1 MQRPHEFL
9 VRCNK
14 KNTAQD
20 QIISGKDCQRGA
32 QRVAESAQG
41 RDPFSYK
48 RCQKEAMLITA
59 TPTSMSLALAMRQMH
74 RCESDTRWGDA
85 SHTRAVRSNQ
95 TIVTEQ
101 HPQKHYHRT
110 TETSSRRT
118 ALATAGGAGASRR
131 VASRRR
137 EGSRRRRRRRRRR
150 R

>member
-1 MQRPHEFL
+1 
-9 VRCNK
+9 
-14 KNTAQD
+14 
-20 QIISGKDCQRGA
+20 
-32 QRVAESAQG
+32 
-41 RDPFSYK
+41 
-48 RCQKEAMLITA
+48 MLITA

-118 ALATAGGAGASRR
+118 ALATAGGPCRSAAKGGRAAGGG
-131 VASRRR
+131 VAAAAAAAAAIKP
-137 EGSRRRRRRRRRR
+137 
-150 R
+150 